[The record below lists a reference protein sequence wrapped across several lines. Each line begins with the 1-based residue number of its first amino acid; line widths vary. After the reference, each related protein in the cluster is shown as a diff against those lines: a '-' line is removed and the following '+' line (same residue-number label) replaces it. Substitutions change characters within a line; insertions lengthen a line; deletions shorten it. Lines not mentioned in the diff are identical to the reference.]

1 MIKKGTHIQNQSIVA
16 GIDVGSAKCCCSIG
30 KINFNTGNIMNR
42 FEEFNIQ
49 FRYDIYRDKEFKIF
63 DDIRVFLEAT
73 K

>member
-1 MIKKGTHIQNQSIVA
+1 
-16 GIDVGSAKCCCSIG
+16 
-30 KINFNTGNIMNR
+30 MNR

-49 FRYDIYRDKEFKIF
+49 FRYDIYRDKEFEIF